1 MSQQRYVS
9 EELTHFV
16 GRGLSEKEQ
25 YSVLVDKILKTG
37 WLLAFPSAF
46 SVSEAEELF
55 VAGKPGVVY
64 SPQPSVPSQ
73 DMMDHLVV
81 CFCDIPTTDL
91 EIHMSKYS
99 RFGLSFLKPFLV
111 EKGANPVLYI
121 ANNSKSLPVGPFDKE
136 QLVGRRDLYQAN
148 FQELTEVMKLLV
160 RSKDSPLLFAEPST
174 NELSPEQW
182 KEQEHRPS
190 DLWRKVYN
198 LNSFL
203 NIYVFSHVKYFDDTT
218 ADEDPANVYMER
230 EWRVLGN
237 INFSLSAVR
246 RVFLPEEFADRFRT
260 DLPDYTG
267 QLTFSGE
274 AV

>member
-9 EELTHFV
+9 EELTYFV
-16 GRGLSEKEQ
+16 GRGMSEKEQ
-25 YSVLVDKILKTG
+25 YSVLVEKILKSG
-37 WLLAFPSAF
+37 WLLAEPSIF
-46 SVSEAEELF
+46 SVAEAEELLDRQS
-55 VAGKPGVVY
+55 AVVY
-64 SPQPSVPSQ
+64 GTTPIAPIE

-81 CFCDIPTTDL
+81 CFCDIPITDL

-121 ANNSKSLPVGPFDKE
+121 ANNSKSLPIGPLDKE

-148 FQELTEVMKLLV
+148 YQQFKELMDFLMY
-160 RSKDSPLLFAEPST
+160 SDDSPLALAAS
-174 NELSPEQW
+174 SPEAPPEQSEKLYQW
-182 KEQEHRPS
+182 LK
-190 DLWRKVYN
+190 DLWPKMYN

-203 NIYVFSHVKYFDDTT
+203 SIYIFSHVKYFDDAT

-230 EWRVLGN
+230 EWRVLGDV
-237 INFSLSAVR
+237 NFSLSDVR
-246 RVFLPEEFADRFRT
+246 RVFLPEEFAERFRT
-260 DLPDYTG
+260 DLPGYSG